1 MRNVLVG
8 SLMLIACNNAVAPKS
23 KSEPLRSVAPSLNG
37 QRCTAAIDEVEARLL
52 HERDTG
58 HVLGAIGKQLYSSD
72 YKLPEVIAA
81 ATIFEPGIVLG
92 VESANAQDGAL
103 VDALQHGPKNEP
115 VRVYVHAP
123 ATLAPAA
130 LAEIVA
136 ALAALVAAHN
146 RTLDFRLLVGLPQQI
161 QPEPWPDATPPD
173 IRRWA
178 EQMMESPGDAALL
191 EQLRDRLHRATASCS
206 VIAQRTERA
215 FQAAEHDIGLTGVA
229 ELRRCGCRDMDVPLL
244 GVLFHALEF
253 TGTYNGWIRISTT
266 TGTPAR
272 ASSTIGEA
280 FASVR
285 ADATTTL
292 RITAARVGSR

>member
-1 MRNVLVG
+1 
-8 SLMLIACNNAVAPKS
+8 MLIACSNAVAPKS

-52 HERDTG
+52 HERDTSR
-58 HVLGAIGKQLYSSD
+58 VLGAIGKQLYRSN
-72 YKLPEVIAA
+72 YTLPEVITA
-81 ATIFEPGIVLG
+81 ATVFEPGIVLG

-103 VDALQHGPKNEP
+103 VEALQHGPKNEP
-115 VRVYVHAP
+115 VRVYFHAP
-123 ATLAPAA
+123 ATLAPSTV
-130 LAEIVA
+130 AEIVA
-136 ALAALVAAHN
+136 TLETFVADHN
-146 RTLDFRLLVGLPQQI
+146 RTLEFRLLVRLPKEV
-161 QPEPWPDATPPD
+161 QPEPWPAATPPD

-178 EQMMESPGDAALL
+178 EQMMESPGDAALI
-191 EQLRDRLHRATASCS
+191 EQLHDRIRRATASCP

-215 FQAAEHDIGLTGVA
+215 FEAAEDDIGLMGVA

-253 TGTYNGWIRISTT
+253 TATYNGWIRISTT

-280 FASVR
+280 VASVR
-285 ADATTTL
+285 ADATTTM
-292 RITAARVGSR
+292 RITAVRARSR